1 MKLNDFNSNLIFKK
15 ILNIILT
22 KWFLNSFKTIDT
34 DIALNF
40 LKTQRKNKKL
50 LFYYIRIILK
60 NEINKVNDLF
70 LNYNIFDIDYKI

>member
-15 ILNIILT
+15 ILNIIQA

-34 DIALNF
+34 DTALN

-60 NEINKVNDLF
+60 NEINKINDLF

>member
-15 ILNIILT
+15 ILNIIQA

-34 DIALNF
+34 DTALNS

-60 NEINKVNDLF
+60 NEINKINDLF